1 MDNFFA
7 NLPEGHVL
15 KTFYLEHEI
24 LLKTLNE
31 ISELND
37 RIQNIQRFDS
47 AVPELKKL
55 QYLATRLTDSEPH
68 HQREENAL
76 FPIMIE
82 RGMGGPP
89 AVMTMEHVTIREY
102 KHKLRD
108 ISVNYKDLS
117 WEEVKT
123 KINSLSIGICQI
135 LGNHIQK
142 ENTILYPMAYQGI
155 PEESVWQE
163 MKKKCDEIGYC
174 SFTPGQVKSS

>member
-1 MDNFFA
+1 MENIFT

-15 KTFYLEHEI
+15 KTFYVEHEI
-24 LLKTLNE
+24 ILNTLNE
-31 ISELND
+31 ISDLND
-37 RIQNIQRFDS
+37 RIQKIQSVES
-47 AVPELKKL
+47 AVPELRIL
-55 QYLATRLTDSEPH
+55 QSLVTGLLDSEPH
-68 HQREENAL
+68 HQREEKVL

-89 AVMTMEHVTIREY
+89 TVMNMEHVTIREY
-102 KHKLRD
+102 KHKLKD
-108 ISVNYKDLS
+108 ISVNYQDMN

-123 KINSLSIGICQI
+123 KINSLSIGICQL

-163 MKKKCDEIGYC
+163 MRKKCDEIGYC
-174 SFTPGQVKSS
+174 SFTP

>member
-1 MDNFFA
+1 MENFYA

-15 KTFYLEHEI
+15 KTFFLEHEI
-24 LLKTLNE
+24 ILQTLEE

-37 RIQNIQRFDS
+37 RIQNIQQINS
-47 AVPELKKL
+47 AIPELKKL

-82 RGMGGPP
+82 RGMAGPP
-89 AVMTMEHVTIREY
+89 SVMNMEHVTIREN
-102 KHKLRD
+102 KHKLKD

-123 KINSLSIGICQI
+123 KINSLSIGIYQMM
-135 LGNHIQK
+135 GNHIQK
-142 ENTILYPMAYQGI
+142 ENTILYPMAHQGI
-155 PEESVWQE
+155 SEESVWQE
-163 MKKKCDEIGYC
+163 MRKKCDEIGYC
-174 SFTPGQVKSS
+174 SFTPGEIKSS